1 MNEIVESVFL
11 ECLGMKNFLVRK
23 ISFTCN
29 ISTSESVMCYRLRLD
44 IFWGFF
50 SPVLANLLLIK
61 LLFNFVTV
69 FPFFSLSIHFF
80 WIHNF
85 LFSHLIDWMKWV
97 ILLSWFKLWYS
108 TPVYTH
114 FLPIPP
120 KSTPA
125 HIHFWLWNHPRPLQ
139 KARTPIFTPPPHLI
153 LATKP
158 IFPACV
164 ISPSSR

>member
-1 MNEIVESVFL
+1 MKSLSLCFWNA
-11 ECLGMKNFLVRK
+11 LGWR
-23 ISFTCN
+23 
-29 ISTSESVMCYRLRLD
+29 
-44 IFWGFF
+44 IFWWGKFHLHVTYPPLRASCASLDFEDYF

-61 LLFNFVTV
+61 LLCNFGTV
-69 FPFFSLSIHFF
+69 FAFFSLSIHFF
-80 WIHNF
+80 F
-85 LFSHLIDWMKWV
+85 FFPDS
-97 ILLSWFKLWYS
+97 SYE
-108 TPVYTH
+108 
-114 FLPIPP
+114 IPHPSKPPPPLAP

-139 KARTPIFTPPPHLI
+139 KTRTRIFTPPPHLI